1 MRPKEIQERLNISAD
16 KIKLYKREGIF
27 SPQRQNDK
35 NKTTDYTETDFENLR
50 TLVVLN
56 KVGFTSSDIRKM
68 QKGEASLKEIG
79 KIRMNTLYGEIERK
93 KNSLDLLSI
102 ILNSNTEFDSFDT
115 EHYYNIIQKRE
126 AVGDKFID
134 IENYNSISFI
144 RNVKCIHCGSN
155 LNIDLED
162 YLYSNYSFEKDNGMG
177 PDIVYEFDSEKNCNC
192 PNCSKKIRI
201 YGWIREYPIGC
212 YDSEDIK
219 CDDIEE

>member
-1 MRPKEIQERLNISAD
+1 MRPKEIQERLNINAD

-27 SPQRQNDK
+27 SPQIQNDK
-35 NKTTDYTETDFENLR
+35 NKTTDYTEKDFENLR

-79 KIRMNTLYGEIERK
+79 KIRMNTLYEEVERK

-102 ILNSNTEFDSFDT
+102 ILNSNTDFDSFDT

-126 AVGDKFID
+126 AAGDEFID

-162 YLYSNYSFEKDNGMG
+162 YLYSDYSFENDNGMG

-201 YGWIREYPIGC
+201 HGWIREYPIGC

-219 CDDIEE
+219 CDDIDE